1 MKKIFCII
9 ACLALSVAAMA
20 QTAEEILDKMDEV
33 FSRYEKDG
41 IAMAVQ
47 TKIPILGS
55 ITMKAWTL
63 GQKSRMETKLMGANL
78 IIWDDGETE
87 WTYNAKDNK
96 LTIDSSTPSSE
107 EDGDAEMFQDVTDGY
122 DVSIKKETAD
132 AWYIQCKKSKTNTN
146 KEDPKSMEIVVA
158 KGTYHPVSLTTKMQG
173 VTLIM
178 KDLSFGVTEEQVT
191 FDPKKYA
198 SAKVVDKRNKE
209 TKQ

>member
-20 QTAEEILDKMDEV
+20 QSAEEVLDKMDEV

-198 SAKVVDKRNKE
+198 SAKVEDKRNKE
-209 TKQ
+209 SK

>member
-178 KDLSFGVTEEQVT
+178 KDLSFGVTEDQVT

-209 TKQ
+209 SK

>member
-209 TKQ
+209 SK

>member
-63 GQKSRMETKLMGANL
+63 GQKSRMETRLMGTNL

-87 WTYNAKDNK
+87 WTYNAKDDK

-198 SAKVVDKRNKE
+198 SAKVVDKRDESK
-209 TKQ
+209 

>member
-20 QTAEEILDKMDEV
+20 QSAEEILEKMDEV

-63 GQKSRMETKLMGANL
+63 GQKSRMETRLMGTNL

-198 SAKVVDKRNKE
+198 SAKVEDKRNKE
-209 TKQ
+209 SK

>member
-198 SAKVVDKRNKE
+198 SAKVEDKRNKE
-209 TKQ
+209 SK

>member
-87 WTYNAKDNK
+87 WTYNAKDDK

-209 TKQ
+209 SK

>member
-178 KDLSFGVTEEQVT
+178 KDLSFGVTEDQVT

-198 SAKVVDKRNKE
+198 SAKVVDKREESK
-209 TKQ
+209 

>member
-20 QTAEEILDKMDEV
+20 QSAEEILEKMDEV

-63 GQKSRMETKLMGANL
+63 GQKSRMETRLMGTNL

-96 LTIDSSTPSSE
+96 LTIDSSTPSSGD
-107 EDGDAEMFQDVTDGY
+107 DGDAEMFQDVTDGY

-209 TKQ
+209 SK

>member
-63 GQKSRMETKLMGANL
+63 GQKSRMETRLMGANL

-209 TKQ
+209 S

>member
-63 GQKSRMETKLMGANL
+63 GQKSRMETRLMGTNL

-198 SAKVVDKRNKE
+198 SAKVVDKREESK
-209 TKQ
+209 